1 MAQIQ
6 DYTLDTTPENS
17 DFVLGGGDDNITKRF
32 TLSDLKTFFQSG
44 LPDEAANNYPE
55 TLTLDNS
62 TAVLTIERNGLSDL
76 TASFGTA
83 ALKPESFFATASHSH
98 TISDILSS
106 NDITADYLNVADNG
120 ESGQY
125 LASDGDGSFSWV
137 DAPAANTNFY
147 LTGIAKNGNNLNFT
161 VSGAPTE
168 TISVTL
174 GSAAYA
180 ASSSFAASDHSHTI
194 SEITG
199 AGNLAT
205 LDKISAVEI
214 KEGAII
220 TSKIKDSQVTAA
232 KLAIAGDGTPGQVLS
247 SDGDGTFSWS
257 DPTGQNYFLSNITKT
272 SNTLNFIVAGSST
285 QSYTFGAAAFLDTGT
300 TSSTVALGNHTHTA
314 TDITG
319 LGAIATLD
327 EITTDEIAAE
337 AVTAAKI
344 AELQVTTGK
353 IASGAITEPK
363 LDISNTAVSGYVL
376 TSDGSTGFAWAENTS
391 SNYYLNAITKSANTL
406 TFEIGG
412 GLASGDW
419 PTYTFGDAAFKS
431 TGTTSGDVAAGDHS
445 HDMSS
450 ITNAGDLATLNAVE
464 PTNLSGLADNG
475 TSGQLIQTDGDG
487 TFSYVDAGG
496 VSNDSITFTQLANQ
510 FKAVA
515 TAATLSSS
523 TTTVTNDF
531 SAAAVFPIT
540 LASDAT
546 NTTITYSNT
555 TIGQTKILKVT
566 GSGGTGTVTI
576 TGTNLG
582 GTLDQTSS
590 TVNYI
595 QVTAIG
601 TSEYI
606 YTISQA

>member
-6 DYTLDTTPENS
+6 DYTLDSTPENS
-17 DFVLGGGDDNITKRF
+17 DFLLGAGTDDTTKRF
-32 TLSDLKTFFQSG
+32 NLSDLKTFFQSG
-44 LPDEAANNYPE
+44 LSDGASVNNYPE
-55 TLTLDNS
+55 TLTLDAS

-83 ALKPESFFATASHSH
+83 ALKAESFFAAASHSH
-98 TISDILSS
+98 TASDILSS

-120 ESGQY
+120 QSGQY
-125 LASDGDGSFSWV
+125 LVSDGDGSFSWV

-147 LTGIAKNGNNLNFT
+147 LTGIAKNGNNLDFT
-161 VSGAPTE
+161 VTGAPTE

-174 GSAAYA
+174 GSAAYV
-180 ASSSFAASDHSHTI
+180 ASSSFAASDHSHAI
-194 SEITG
+194 SELTG
-199 AGNLAT
+199 TGNLAT

-232 KLAIAGDGTPGQVLS
+232 KLAIAGNGTAGQVLA

-257 DPTGQNYFLSNITKT
+257 TPTGQNYFLSNITKT
-272 SNTLNFIVAGSST
+272 SNTLNFIVTGSST

-300 TSSTVALGNHTHTA
+300 TSSTVALGDHTHVA
-314 TDITG
+314 ADITD

-327 EITTDEIAAE
+327 EITTDEIAAD
-337 AVTAAKI
+337 AVTGAKI
-344 AELQVTTGK
+344 ADDAIDSEHYTDGSIDLAHLAADSVNGAKIADNSIDSEHYVDGSIDTAHIADLQVTTGK
-353 IASGAITEPK
+353 IAAGAITMAK
-363 LDISNTAVSGYVL
+363 LDDEFKTIATAV
-376 TSDGSTGFAWAENTS
+376 
-391 SNYYLNAITKSANTL
+391 
-406 TFEIGG
+406 
-412 GLASGDW
+412 
-419 PTYTFGDAAFKS
+419 
-431 TGTTSGDVAAGDHS
+431 
-445 HDMSS
+445 
-450 ITNAGDLATLNAVE
+450 
-464 PTNLSGLADNG
+464 
-475 TSGQLIQTDGDG
+475 
-487 TFSYVDAGG
+487 
-496 VSNDSITFTQLANQ
+496 
-510 FKAVA
+510 
-515 TAATLSSS
+515 TLSSS
-523 TTTVTNDF
+523 TTTATNDF
-531 SAAAVFPIT
+531 SASAVFPIT

-576 TGTNLG
+576 TGTKLA

-601 TSEYI
+601 SSEYI

>member
-6 DYTLDTTPENS
+6 DYTLDTTLENS

-44 LPDEAANNYPE
+44 LSDGASVNNYPE
-55 TLTLDNS
+55 TLTLDAS

-83 ALKPESFFATASHSH
+83 ALKAESFFAAASHSH
-98 TISDILSS
+98 TASDILSS

-120 ESGQY
+120 QSGQY

-147 LTGIAKNGNNLNFT
+147 LTGIAKNGNNLDFT
-161 VSGAPTE
+161 VTGAPTE

-174 GSAAYA
+174 GSAAYV
-180 ASSSFAASDHSHTI
+180 ASSSFAASDHSHAI
-194 SEITG
+194 SELTG

-232 KLAIAGDGTPGQVLS
+232 KLAIAGNGTSGQVLA

-257 DPTGQNYFLSNITKT
+257 TPTGQNYFLSSITKT
-272 SNTLNFIVAGSST
+272 SNTLNFVVTGSST
-285 QSYTFGAAAFLDTGT
+285 QSYTFGAAAFLNTGT
-300 TSSTVALGNHTHTA
+300 TSSTVALGDHTHVA
-314 TDITG
+314 ADITD

-327 EITTDEIAAE
+327 EITTDEIAAD
-337 AVTAAKI
+337 AVTGAKI
-344 AELQVTTGK
+344 ADDAIDSEHYVDGSIDTAHIADLQVTTGK
-353 IASGAITEPK
+353 IASGAITMAK
-363 LDISNTAVSGYVL
+363 LDDEFKTIATAV
-376 TSDGSTGFAWAENTS
+376 
-391 SNYYLNAITKSANTL
+391 
-406 TFEIGG
+406 
-412 GLASGDW
+412 
-419 PTYTFGDAAFKS
+419 
-431 TGTTSGDVAAGDHS
+431 
-445 HDMSS
+445 
-450 ITNAGDLATLNAVE
+450 
-464 PTNLSGLADNG
+464 
-475 TSGQLIQTDGDG
+475 
-487 TFSYVDAGG
+487 
-496 VSNDSITFTQLANQ
+496 
-510 FKAVA
+510 
-515 TAATLSSS
+515 TLSSS
-523 TTTVTNDF
+523 TTTATNDF
-531 SAAAVFPIT
+531 SASAVFPIT

-576 TGTNLG
+576 TGTKLA

-601 TSEYI
+601 ASEYI